1 MKRRDFLKN
10 TTLMS
15 VASVLPSVANANV
28 KKNEE
33 KNSVNSLFPKIVRSG
48 VETEF
53 CMTLKDEKVLS
64 TDFEVKVCAKNGVK
78 FDKKTRV
85 EWFEYDIFPR
95 TVRDGKV
102 YFKCT
107 LHGSQEYTIYVKPKG
122 ETRWNVEHASFNVY
136 ALKPELY
143 DLVPLKGE
151 FHMHSTISDGRNSER
166 EMILECYKHGYD
178 FAALG
183 DHKERCAWF
192 GREAGD
198 PRNIVYGYQKDFA
211 EIIAKTKSTM
221 NILTAE
227 EVHLDMGVHFH
238 NFGGSKGVIE
248 WAYNNPK
255 QYEVEIE
262 KRKKKFKGMFSI
274 ASDVECMAIADL
286 VFDKVK
292 EFGGISVFNH
302 PTWVCAGHRT
312 MSDELARALFLSKK
326 CNAYEIVN
334 GNTIENMIALSWIN
348 DTILER
354 GSRHVFVGNSDAH
367 QIKNVGLCYTIVFA
381 KSSNFED
388 IKDAILNNRSLA
400 VDNSQQKKLIMGSSS
415 ELVDYAYFLEREY
428 FPTLKKI
435 RTAESKV
442 LKDIFNGKGNPE
454 ALQSF
459 IAQKDDFCKQ
469 IKA

>member
-1 MKRRDFLKN
+1 
-10 TTLMS
+10 
-15 VASVLPSVANANV
+15 
-28 KKNEE
+28 
-33 KNSVNSLFPKIVRSG
+33 
-48 VETEF
+48 
-53 CMTLKDEKVLS
+53 
-64 TDFEVKVCAKNGVK
+64 
-78 FDKKTRV
+78 
-85 EWFEYDIFPR
+85 
-95 TVRDGKV
+95 
-102 YFKCT
+102 
-107 LHGSQEYTIYVKPKG
+107 
-122 ETRWNVEHASFNVY
+122 
-136 ALKPELY
+136 
-143 DLVPLKGE
+143 
-151 FHMHSTISDGRNSER
+151 
-166 EMILECYKHGYD
+166 
-178 FAALG
+178 
-183 DHKERCAWF
+183 
-192 GREAGD
+192 
-198 PRNIVYGYQKDFA
+198 
-211 EIIAKTKSTM
+211 M

-238 NFGGSKGVIE
+238 NFGSSKGVIE

-326 CNAYEIVN
+326 CNAYEIAN
-334 GNTIENMIALSWIN
+334 SNTIENMIALSWIN

-442 LKDIFNGKGNPE
+442 LKDIFNGKGNPK

-459 IAQKDDFCKQ
+459 IVQKDDFCKQ